1 MRGVGRGRAG
11 RAMSGP
17 RVLPAQPLSDRQN
30 EIVQL
35 ARAIGRVTVE
45 DLAGRFEVTPQTIR
59 RDLNEL
65 CERRVLSR
73 THGGAIVSSSVE
85 NLSYDARRFIA
96 AEAKR
101 AIGLAAAA
109 LIPNKS
115 SLFINVG
122 TTTEEVAAALA
133 NHEQLLVITNNLN
146 VAMSLYRR
154 PAIDVI
160 LAGGPVRKSDGA
172 VIGAAAVNQIEQF
185 KVDTAVI
192 GASALDEDGTLLD
205 FDALEVSVARA
216 IMGNARRVFLVCDHL
231 KLERA
236 APVRIGHMSQ
246 IDVFITDRL
255 VSPALRQVCAA
266 HHVQV
271 VEALSQ
277 APAEEYDA

>member
-1 MRGVGRGRAG
+1 MRKSARRRGARP
-11 RAMSGP
+11 MSGP
-17 RVLPAQPLSDRQN
+17 RILPAQPLSDRQN

-59 RDLNEL
+59 RDLNDL

-73 THGGAIVSSSVE
+73 THGGAIISSSVE

-122 TTTEEVAAALA
+122 TTTEEVAAALVD
-133 NHEQLLVITNNLN
+133 HEQLLVITNNLN

-172 VIGAAAVNQIEQF
+172 VIGAAAVSQIEQF

-216 IMGNARRVFLVCDHL
+216 IIGNARRVFLVCDHL

-246 IDVFITDRL
+246 IDVFVTDRL
-255 VSPALRQVCAA
+255 VSPALRQVCAV

-277 APAEEYDA
+277 SPADEDDS

>member
-1 MRGVGRGRAG
+1 
-11 RAMSGP
+11 MSGP

>member
-1 MRGVGRGRAG
+1 MRRVGRGRAG
-11 RAMSGP
+11 CAMSGP

-30 EIVQL
+30 QIVQL